1 MTVNKIVTGVLSYGM
16 SGRVFHTPFI
26 ANNDRFELRAV
37 VERSTKKAHID
48 YPSIISYDRV
58 EELLA
63 DEAIELVIV
72 NTPNDTHV
80 AFAKQ
85 ALLAGKHVLI
95 EKPFAPTVAEAKE
108 LFDLGRKIGK
118 FVLPYHN
125 RRFDSDFNSLKS
137 VLESNK
143 LGEPVELHLR
153 FDRYRAEI
161 GQKVFKETK
170 RPAAGILFD
179 LGSHLLDQVISLFGK
194 PISAVKRTS
203 IHRKDSE
210 VDDFATL
217 LLTFDQGLTVYITVS
232 MLVLESQYS
241 FLLHGTN
248 GTFVKN
254 RTDVQEN
261 QLLAGVSPID
271 DHYGEEN
278 EDALGLL
285 TYLEHDNLISEQ
297 LKALKGDYMQLFD
310 AVYEQ
315 IRNNRAYFVTEEQI
329 YWQLEILEQPS
340 LC

>member
-1 MTVNKIVTGVLSYGM
+1 MTVNKIITGVLSYGM

-37 VERSTKKAHID
+37 VERSTKKAQLD
-48 YPSIISYDRV
+48 YPSIISYDSV

-63 DEAIELVIV
+63 DDAIELVII

-80 AFAKQ
+80 SLAKQ

-95 EKPFAPTVAEAKE
+95 EKPFAPTVLEAKE
-108 LFDLGRKIGK
+108 LFDLGRKVGK

-137 VLESNK
+137 VLECGK
-143 LGEPVELHLR
+143 VGEPVELHLR

-194 PISAVKRTS
+194 PLTAIKRTS

-217 LLTFDQGLTVYITVS
+217 LLTFDHGLTVFITVS

-241 FLLHGTN
+241 FLLHGTQ
-248 GTFVKN
+248 GTFVKD

-261 QLLAGVSPID
+261 QLIDGISPID
-271 DHYGEEN
+271 EHYGEEN
-278 EDALGLL
+278 EHAEGLL
-285 TYLEHDNLISEQ
+285 TYLEQGNMVSER
-297 LKALKGDYMQLFD
+297 LKALKGNYMLLFD
-310 AVYEQ
+310 AVYDQ
-315 IRNNRAYFVTEEQI
+315 IRNDKAYFVTEEQI
-329 YWQLEILEQPS
+329 YSQLEILE
-340 LC
+340 

>member
-1 MTVNKIVTGVLSYGM
+1 MTVNKIITGVLSYGM

-37 VERSTKKAHID
+37 VERSTKKAQLD
-48 YPSIISYDRV
+48 YPSIISYDSV
-58 EELLA
+58 DELLA
-63 DEAIELVIV
+63 DDTIELVII

-80 AFAKQ
+80 AYAKQ

-95 EKPFAPTVAEAKE
+95 EKPFAPTVSEAKE
-108 LFDLGRKIGK
+108 LFDLGRKVGR

-143 LGEPVELHLR
+143 IGTPVELHLR
-153 FDRYRAEI
+153 FDRYRTEI

-194 PISAVKRTS
+194 PLTAVKRTS

-210 VDDFATL
+210 VDDFGTL
-217 LLTFDQGLTVYITVS
+217 LLTYDHGLTVFITVS

-241 FLLHGTN
+241 FLVHGTQ
-248 GTFVKN
+248 GTFVKD

-261 QLLAGVSPID
+261 QLIDGISPVSE
-271 DHYGEEN
+271 HYGEEN
-278 EDALGLL
+278 AHAEGIL
-285 TYLEHDNLISEQ
+285 TYLEDENMISEN
-297 LKALKGDYMQLFD
+297 LKALKGDYMLLFD
-310 AVYEQ
+310 AVYDQ
-315 IRNNRAYFVTEEQI
+315 IRNDKAYFVTEEQI
-329 YWQLEILEQPS
+329 YWQLEILEQ
-340 LC
+340 

>member
-1 MTVNKIVTGVLSYGM
+1 MTVNKIITGVLSYGM

-37 VERSTKKAHID
+37 VERSTKKAQLD
-48 YPSIISYDRV
+48 YPSIISYDSV

-63 DEAIELVIV
+63 DEKIELVII

-80 AFAKQ
+80 SLAKQ

-95 EKPFAPTVAEAKE
+95 EKPFAPTVSEAKE
-108 LFDLGRKIGK
+108 LFDLGRKVGR

-137 VLESNK
+137 ILECGK
-143 LGEPVELHLR
+143 VGEPVELHLR
-153 FDRYRAEI
+153 FDRYRVEI

-170 RPAAGILFD
+170 RPGAGILFD

-194 PISAVKRTS
+194 PLSAVKRTA

-217 LLTFDQGLTVYITVS
+217 LLTFDHGLTVFITVS

-241 FLLHGTN
+241 FLVHGTQ
-248 GTFVKN
+248 GTFVKD

-261 QLLAGVSPID
+261 QLIDGVSPID
-271 DHYGEEN
+271 EHYGEEN
-278 EDALGLL
+278 EHAEGLL
-285 TYLEHDNLISEQ
+285 TYLEQGNMVSERV
-297 LKALKGDYMQLFD
+297 KALKGNYMLLFD
-310 AVYEQ
+310 AVYDQ
-315 IRNNRAYFVTEEQI
+315 IRNDKAYFVTEKQI
-329 YWQLEILEQPS
+329 YWQLEILE
-340 LC
+340 

>member
-1 MTVNKIVTGVLSYGM
+1 MTVNKIITGVLSYGM

-37 VERSTKKAHID
+37 VERSTKKAQLD
-48 YPSIISYDRV
+48 YPSIISYDSV

-63 DEAIELVIV
+63 DDAIELVII

-80 AFAKQ
+80 SLAKQ

-95 EKPFAPTVAEAKE
+95 EKPFAPTVLEAKE
-108 LFDLGRKIGK
+108 LFDLGRKVGK

-137 VLESNK
+137 VLECGK
-143 LGEPVELHLR
+143 VGEPVELHLR

-194 PISAVKRTS
+194 PLTAIKRTS

-217 LLTFDQGLTVYITVS
+217 LLTFDHGLTVFITVS

-241 FLLHGTN
+241 FLLHGTQ
-248 GTFVKN
+248 GTFVKD

-261 QLLAGVSPID
+261 QLIGGISPID
-271 DHYGEEN
+271 EHYGEEN
-278 EDALGLL
+278 EHAEGLL
-285 TYLEHDNLISEQ
+285 TYLEQGNMVSER
-297 LKALKGDYMQLFD
+297 LKALKGNYMLLFD
-310 AVYEQ
+310 AVYDQ
-315 IRNNRAYFVTEEQI
+315 IRNDKAYFVTEEQI
-329 YWQLEILEQPS
+329 YSQLEILE
-340 LC
+340 

>member
-1 MTVNKIVTGVLSYGM
+1 MTVNKIVTGIMSYGM
-16 SGRVFHTPFI
+16 SGRIFHTPFI
-26 ANNDRFELRAV
+26 AGNDHFELRAI
-37 VERSTKKAHID
+37 VERSTKKAHLD
-48 YPSIISYDRV
+48 YPSIISYMSID
-58 EELLA
+58 ELLA

-108 LFDLGRKIGK
+108 LFELGRRVGK

-137 VLESNK
+137 VLESGK
-143 LGEPVELHLR
+143 LGDAVELHLR
-153 FDRYRAEI
+153 FDRYRTEI

-194 PISAVKRTS
+194 PTAAVKRTS
-203 IHRKDSE
+203 IHRADSE
-210 VDDFATL
+210 VDDFATI
-217 LLTFDQGLTVYITVS
+217 LLTYDNGLTVFITVS

-241 FLLHGTN
+241 FLIHGTQ

-261 QLLAGVSPID
+261 QLIAGIWPLD
-271 DHYGEEN
+271 NHYGEEN
-278 EDALGLL
+278 EHAEGLL
-285 TYLEHDNLISEQ
+285 TYLENGDIISESI
-297 LKALKGDYMQLFD
+297 KANKGNYMFLFD

-315 IRNNRAYFVTEEQI
+315 IRNNKPYFVTEEQI

>member
-1 MTVNKIVTGVLSYGM
+1 MTVNKIITGVLSYGM

-37 VERSTKKAHID
+37 VERSTKKAQLD
-48 YPSIISYDRV
+48 YPSIISYDSV

-63 DEAIELVIV
+63 DDAIELVII

-80 AFAKQ
+80 SLAKQ

-95 EKPFAPTVAEAKE
+95 EKPFAPTVSEAKE
-108 LFDLGRKIGK
+108 LFDLGRKVGK

-137 VLESNK
+137 VLECGK
-143 LGEPVELHLR
+143 VGEPVELHLR

-161 GQKVFKETK
+161 GLKVFKETK

-194 PISAVKRTS
+194 PLTAVKRTS

-217 LLTFDQGLTVYITVS
+217 LLTFDHGLTVFITVS
-232 MLVLESQYS
+232 MMVLESQYS
-241 FLLHGTN
+241 FLLHGTQ
-248 GTFVKN
+248 GTFVKD

-261 QLLAGVSPID
+261 QLIDGISPID
-271 DHYGEEN
+271 EHYGEEN
-278 EDALGLL
+278 EHAEGLL
-285 TYLEHDNLISEQ
+285 TYLEQGNMVSER
-297 LKALKGDYMQLFD
+297 LKALKGNYMLLFD
-310 AVYEQ
+310 AVYDQ
-315 IRNNRAYFVTEEQI
+315 IRNDKAYFVTEEQI
-329 YWQLEILEQPS
+329 YWQLEILE
-340 LC
+340 

>member
-1 MTVNKIVTGVLSYGM
+1 MTVNKIITGVLSYGM

-37 VERSTKKAHID
+37 VERSTKKAQLD
-48 YPSIISYDRV
+48 YPSIISYDSV

-63 DEAIELVIV
+63 DDAIELVII

-80 AFAKQ
+80 SLAKQ
-85 ALLAGKHVLI
+85 ALLVGKHVLI
-95 EKPFAPTVAEAKE
+95 EKPFAPTVSEAKE
-108 LFDLGRKIGK
+108 LFDLGRKVGK

-137 VLESNK
+137 VLECGK
-143 LGEPVELHLR
+143 VGEPVELHLR

-194 PISAVKRTS
+194 PLTAVKRTS

-217 LLTFDQGLTVYITVS
+217 LLTFDHGLTVFITVS

-241 FLLHGTN
+241 FLLHGTQ
-248 GTFVKN
+248 GTFVKD

-261 QLLAGVSPID
+261 QLIDGISPID
-271 DHYGEEN
+271 EHYGEEN
-278 EDALGLL
+278 EHAEGLL
-285 TYLEHDNLISEQ
+285 TYLEQGNMVSER
-297 LKALKGDYMQLFD
+297 LKALKGNYMLLFD
-310 AVYEQ
+310 AVYDQ
-315 IRNNRAYFVTEEQI
+315 IRNDKAYFVTEEQI
-329 YWQLEILEQPS
+329 YWQLEILE
-340 LC
+340 

>member
-1 MTVNKIVTGVLSYGM
+1 MTVNKIITGVLSYGM

-37 VERSTKKAHID
+37 VERSTKKAQLD
-48 YPSIISYDRV
+48 YPSISSYDSV

-63 DEAIELVIV
+63 DDAIELVII

-80 AFAKQ
+80 SLAKQ

-95 EKPFAPTVAEAKE
+95 EKPFAPTVSEAKE
-108 LFDLGRKIGK
+108 LFDLGRKVGK

-137 VLESNK
+137 VLECGK
-143 LGEPVELHLR
+143 VGEPVELHLR

-170 RPAAGILFD
+170 RAAAGILFD

-194 PISAVKRTS
+194 PLTAVKRTS

-217 LLTFDQGLTVYITVS
+217 LLTFDHGLTVFITVS

-241 FLLHGTN
+241 FLLHGTQ
-248 GTFVKN
+248 GTFVKD

-261 QLLAGVSPID
+261 QLIDGISPID
-271 DHYGEEN
+271 EHYGEEN
-278 EDALGLL
+278 EHAEGLL
-285 TYLEHDNLISEQ
+285 TYLEQGNMVSER
-297 LKALKGDYMQLFD
+297 LKALKGNYMLLFD
-310 AVYEQ
+310 AVYDQ
-315 IRNNRAYFVTEEQI
+315 IRNDKAYFVTEEQI
-329 YWQLEILEQPS
+329 YWQLEILE
-340 LC
+340 

>member
-1 MTVNKIVTGVLSYGM
+1 MTVNKIITGVLSYGM

-37 VERSTKKAHID
+37 VERSTKKAQLD
-48 YPSIISYDRV
+48 YPSIISYDSV

-63 DEAIELVIV
+63 DDAIELVII

-80 AFAKQ
+80 SLAKQ

-95 EKPFAPTVAEAKE
+95 EKPFAPTVLEAKE
-108 LFDLGRKIGK
+108 LFDLGRKVGK

-137 VLESNK
+137 VLECGK
-143 LGEPVELHLR
+143 VGEPVELHLR

-170 RPAAGILFD
+170 RPATGILFD

-194 PISAVKRTS
+194 PLTAIKRTS

-217 LLTFDQGLTVYITVS
+217 LLTFDHGLTVFITVS

-241 FLLHGTN
+241 FLLHGTQ
-248 GTFVKN
+248 GTFVKD

-261 QLLAGVSPID
+261 QLIGGISPID
-271 DHYGEEN
+271 EHYGEEN
-278 EDALGLL
+278 EHAEGLL
-285 TYLEHDNLISEQ
+285 TYLEQGNMVSER
-297 LKALKGDYMQLFD
+297 LKALKGNYMLLFD
-310 AVYEQ
+310 AVYDQ
-315 IRNNRAYFVTEEQI
+315 IRNDKAYFVTEEQI
-329 YWQLEILEQPS
+329 YSQLEILE
-340 LC
+340 

>member
-1 MTVNKIVTGVLSYGM
+1 MTVNKIITGVLSYGM

-26 ANNDRFELRAV
+26 ANSDRFELRAV
-37 VERSTKKAHID
+37 VERSTKKAQLD
-48 YPSIISYDRV
+48 YPSIISYDSV

-63 DEAIELVIV
+63 DDAIELVII

-80 AFAKQ
+80 SLAKQ

-95 EKPFAPTVAEAKE
+95 EKPFAPTVSEAKE
-108 LFDLGRKIGK
+108 LFDLGRKVGK

-137 VLESNK
+137 VLECGK
-143 LGEPVELHLR
+143 VGEPVELHLR

-194 PISAVKRTS
+194 PLTAVKRTS

-217 LLTFDQGLTVYITVS
+217 LLTFDHGLTVFITVS

-241 FLLHGTN
+241 FLLHGTQ
-248 GTFVKN
+248 GTFVKD

-261 QLLAGVSPID
+261 QLIDGISPID
-271 DHYGEEN
+271 EHYGEEN
-278 EDALGLL
+278 EHAEGLL
-285 TYLEHDNLISEQ
+285 TYLEQGNMVSER
-297 LKALKGDYMQLFD
+297 LKALKGNYMLLFD
-310 AVYEQ
+310 AVYDQ
-315 IRNNRAYFVTEEQI
+315 IRNDKAYFVTEEQI
-329 YWQLEILEQPS
+329 YWQLEILE
-340 LC
+340 

>member
-1 MTVNKIVTGVLSYGM
+1 MTVNKIITGVLSYGM

-37 VERSTKKAHID
+37 VERSTKKAQLD
-48 YPSIISYDRV
+48 YPSIISYDSV

-63 DEAIELVIV
+63 DDAIELVII

-80 AFAKQ
+80 SLAKQ

-95 EKPFAPTVAEAKE
+95 EKPFAPTLSEAKE
-108 LFDLGRKIGK
+108 LFDLGRKVGK

-137 VLESNK
+137 VLECGK
-143 LGEPVELHLR
+143 VGEPVELHLR

-194 PISAVKRTS
+194 PLTAVKRTS

-217 LLTFDQGLTVYITVS
+217 LLTFDHGLTVFITVS

-241 FLLHGTN
+241 FLLHGTQ
-248 GTFVKN
+248 GTFVKD

-261 QLLAGVSPID
+261 QLIDGISPID
-271 DHYGEEN
+271 EHYGEEN
-278 EDALGLL
+278 EHAEGLL
-285 TYLEHDNLISEQ
+285 TYLEQGNMVSER
-297 LKALKGDYMQLFD
+297 LKALKGNYMLLFD
-310 AVYEQ
+310 AVYDQ
-315 IRNNRAYFVTEEQI
+315 IRNDKAYFVTEEQI
-329 YWQLEILEQPS
+329 YWQLEILE
-340 LC
+340 

>member
-1 MTVNKIVTGVLSYGM
+1 MTVNKIITGVLSYGM

-26 ANNDRFELRAV
+26 ANNDRFELRAI
-37 VERSTKKAHID
+37 VERSTKKAQLD
-48 YPSIISYDRV
+48 YPSIISYDSV

-63 DEAIELVIV
+63 DDAIELVII

-80 AFAKQ
+80 SLAKQ

-95 EKPFAPTVAEAKE
+95 EKPFAPTVSEAKE
-108 LFDLGRKIGK
+108 LFDLGRKVGK

-137 VLESNK
+137 VLECGK
-143 LGEPVELHLR
+143 VGEPVELHLR

-179 LGSHLLDQVISLFGK
+179 LGSHLLDQMISLFGK
-194 PISAVKRTS
+194 PLTAVKRTS

-217 LLTFDQGLTVYITVS
+217 LLTFDHGLTVFITVS

-241 FLLHGTN
+241 FLLHGTQ
-248 GTFVKN
+248 GTFVKD

-261 QLLAGVSPID
+261 QLIDGISPID
-271 DHYGEEN
+271 EHYGEEN
-278 EDALGLL
+278 EHAEGLL
-285 TYLEHDNLISEQ
+285 TYLEQGNMVSER
-297 LKALKGDYMQLFD
+297 LKALKGNYMLLFD
-310 AVYEQ
+310 AVYDQ
-315 IRNNRAYFVTEEQI
+315 IRNDKAYFVTEEQI
-329 YWQLEILEQPS
+329 YWQLEILE
-340 LC
+340 

>member
-1 MTVNKIVTGVLSYGM
+1 MTVNKIITGVLSYGM

-37 VERSTKKAHID
+37 VERSTKKAQLD
-48 YPSIISYDRV
+48 YPSIISYDSV

-63 DEAIELVIV
+63 DDAIELVII

-80 AFAKQ
+80 SLAKQ

-95 EKPFAPTVAEAKE
+95 EKPFAPTVLEAKE
-108 LFDLGRKIGK
+108 LFDLGRKVGK

-137 VLESNK
+137 VLECGK
-143 LGEPVELHLR
+143 VGEPVELHLR

-194 PISAVKRTS
+194 PLTAVKRTS

-217 LLTFDQGLTVYITVS
+217 LLTFDHGLTVFITVS

-241 FLLHGTN
+241 FLLHGTQ
-248 GTFVKN
+248 GTFVKD

-261 QLLAGVSPID
+261 QLIDGISPVD
-271 DHYGEEN
+271 EHYGEEN
-278 EDALGLL
+278 EHAEGLL
-285 TYLEHDNLISEQ
+285 TYLEQGNMVSER
-297 LKALKGDYMQLFD
+297 LKALKGNYMLLFD
-310 AVYEQ
+310 AVYDQ
-315 IRNNRAYFVTEEQI
+315 IRNDKAYFVTEEQI
-329 YWQLEILEQPS
+329 YWQLEILE
-340 LC
+340 

>member
-1 MTVNKIVTGVLSYGM
+1 MTVNKIITGVLSYGM

-37 VERSTKKAHID
+37 VERSTKKAQLD
-48 YPSIISYDRV
+48 YPSIISYDSV

-63 DEAIELVIV
+63 DDAIELVII

-80 AFAKQ
+80 SLAKQ

-95 EKPFAPTVAEAKE
+95 EKPFAPTVSEAKE
-108 LFDLGRKIGK
+108 LFDLGRKVGK

-137 VLESNK
+137 VLECGK
-143 LGEPVELHLR
+143 VGEPVELHLR

-194 PISAVKRTS
+194 PLTAVKRTS

-217 LLTFDQGLTVYITVS
+217 LLTFDHGLTVFITVS
-232 MLVLESQYS
+232 MMVLESQYS
-241 FLLHGTN
+241 FLLHGTQ
-248 GTFVKN
+248 GTFVKD

-261 QLLAGVSPID
+261 QLIDGISPID
-271 DHYGEEN
+271 EHYGEEN
-278 EDALGLL
+278 EHAEGLL
-285 TYLEHDNLISEQ
+285 TYLEQGNMVSER
-297 LKALKGDYMQLFD
+297 LKALKGNYMLLFD
-310 AVYEQ
+310 AVYDQ
-315 IRNNRAYFVTEEQI
+315 IRNDKAYFVTEEQI
-329 YWQLEILEQPS
+329 YWQLEILE
-340 LC
+340 

>member
-1 MTVNKIVTGVLSYGM
+1 MTVNKIITGVLSYGM

-37 VERSTKKAHID
+37 VERSTKKAQLD
-48 YPSIISYDRV
+48 YPSIISYDSV

-63 DEAIELVIV
+63 DDAIELVII

-80 AFAKQ
+80 SLAKQ

-95 EKPFAPTVAEAKE
+95 EKPFAPTVLEAKE
-108 LFDLGRKIGK
+108 LFDLGRKVGK

-137 VLESNK
+137 VLECGK
-143 LGEPVELHLR
+143 VGEPVELHLR

-194 PISAVKRTS
+194 PLTAIKRTS

-217 LLTFDQGLTVYITVS
+217 LLTFDHGLTVFITVS

-241 FLLHGTN
+241 FLLHGTQ
-248 GTFVKN
+248 GTFVKD

-261 QLLAGVSPID
+261 QLIGGISPLD
-271 DHYGEEN
+271 EHYGEEN
-278 EDALGLL
+278 EHAEGLL
-285 TYLEHDNLISEQ
+285 TYLEQGNMVSER
-297 LKALKGDYMQLFD
+297 LKALKGNYMLLFD
-310 AVYEQ
+310 AVYDQ
-315 IRNNRAYFVTEEQI
+315 IRNDKAYFVTEEQI
-329 YWQLEILEQPS
+329 YSQLEILE
-340 LC
+340 

>member
-1 MTVNKIVTGVLSYGM
+1 MTVNKIITGVLSYGM

-37 VERSTKKAHID
+37 VERSTKKAQLD
-48 YPSIISYDRV
+48 YPSIISYDSV
-58 EELLA
+58 EGLLA
-63 DEAIELVIV
+63 DDAIELVII

-80 AFAKQ
+80 SLAKQ
-85 ALLAGKHVLI
+85 ALLAGKHVMI
-95 EKPFAPTVAEAKE
+95 EKPFAPTVSEAKE
-108 LFDLGRKIGK
+108 LFDLGRKVGK

-137 VLESNK
+137 VLECGK
-143 LGEPVELHLR
+143 VGEPVELHLR

-194 PISAVKRTS
+194 PLTAVKRTS

-217 LLTFDQGLTVYITVS
+217 LLTFDHGLTVFITVS

-241 FLLHGTN
+241 FLLHGTQ
-248 GTFVKN
+248 GTFVKD

-261 QLLAGVSPID
+261 QLIDGISPID
-271 DHYGEEN
+271 EHYGEEN
-278 EDALGLL
+278 EHAEGLL
-285 TYLEHDNLISEQ
+285 TYLEQGNMVSER
-297 LKALKGDYMQLFD
+297 LKALKGNYMLLFD
-310 AVYEQ
+310 AVYDQ
-315 IRNNRAYFVTEEQI
+315 IRNDKAYFVTEEHI
-329 YWQLEILEQPS
+329 YWQLEILE
-340 LC
+340 

>member
-1 MTVNKIVTGVLSYGM
+1 MTVNKIITGVLSYGM

-37 VERSTKKAHID
+37 VERSTKKAQLD
-48 YPSIISYDRV
+48 YPSIISYDSV

-63 DEAIELVIV
+63 DEKIELVII

-80 AFAKQ
+80 SLAKQ

-95 EKPFAPTVAEAKE
+95 EKPFAPTLSEAKE
-108 LFDLGRKIGK
+108 LFDLGRKVGK

-137 VLESNK
+137 VLECGK
-143 LGEPVELHLR
+143 VGEPVELHLR

-194 PISAVKRTS
+194 PLTAVKRTS

-217 LLTFDQGLTVYITVS
+217 LLTFDHGLTVFITVS

-241 FLLHGTN
+241 FLLHGTQ
-248 GTFVKN
+248 GTFVKD

-261 QLLAGVSPID
+261 QLIDGISPID
-271 DHYGEEN
+271 EHYGEEN
-278 EDALGLL
+278 EHAEGLL
-285 TYLEHDNLISEQ
+285 TYLEQGNIVSER
-297 LKALKGDYMQLFD
+297 LKALKGNYMLLFD
-310 AVYEQ
+310 AVYDQ
-315 IRNNRAYFVTEEQI
+315 IRNDKAYFVTEEQI
-329 YWQLEILEQPS
+329 YWQLEILE
-340 LC
+340 

>member
-1 MTVNKIVTGVLSYGM
+1 MTVNKIITGVLSYGM

-37 VERSTKKAHID
+37 VERSTKKAQLD
-48 YPSIISYDRV
+48 YPSIISYDSV

-63 DEAIELVIV
+63 DDAIELVII

-80 AFAKQ
+80 SLAKQ

-95 EKPFAPTVAEAKE
+95 EKPFAPTVLEAKE
-108 LFDLGRKIGK
+108 LFDLGRKVGK

-137 VLESNK
+137 VLECGK
-143 LGEPVELHLR
+143 VGEPVELHLR

-194 PISAVKRTS
+194 PLTAVKRTS

-217 LLTFDQGLTVYITVS
+217 LLTFDHGLTVFITVS

-241 FLLHGTN
+241 FLLHGTQ
-248 GTFVKN
+248 GTFVKD

-261 QLLAGVSPID
+261 QLIDGISPID
-271 DHYGEEN
+271 EHYGEEN
-278 EDALGLL
+278 EHAEGLL
-285 TYLEHDNLISEQ
+285 TYLEQGNMVSER
-297 LKALKGDYMQLFD
+297 LKALKGNYMLLFD
-310 AVYEQ
+310 AVYDQ
-315 IRNNRAYFVTEEQI
+315 IRNDKAYFVTEEQI
-329 YWQLEILEQPS
+329 YWQLEILE
-340 LC
+340 

>member
-1 MTVNKIVTGVLSYGM
+1 MTVNKIITGVLSYGM

-37 VERSTKKAHID
+37 VERSTKKAQLD
-48 YPSIISYDRV
+48 YPSIISYDSV

-63 DEAIELVIV
+63 DDAIELVII

-80 AFAKQ
+80 SLAKQ

-95 EKPFAPTVAEAKE
+95 EKPFAPTVSEAKE
-108 LFDLGRKIGK
+108 LFDMGRKVGK

-137 VLESNK
+137 VLECGK
-143 LGEPVELHLR
+143 VGEPVELHLR

-194 PISAVKRTS
+194 PLTAVKRTS

-217 LLTFDQGLTVYITVS
+217 LLTFDHGLTVFITVS

-241 FLLHGTN
+241 FLLHGTQ
-248 GTFVKN
+248 GTFVKD

-261 QLLAGVSPID
+261 QLIDGISPID
-271 DHYGEEN
+271 EHYGEEN
-278 EDALGLL
+278 EHAEGLL
-285 TYLEHDNLISEQ
+285 TYLEQGNMVSER
-297 LKALKGDYMQLFD
+297 LKALKGNYMLLFD
-310 AVYEQ
+310 AVYDQ
-315 IRNNRAYFVTEEQI
+315 IRNDKAYFVTEEQI
-329 YWQLEILEQPS
+329 YWQLEILE
-340 LC
+340 

>member
-1 MTVNKIVTGVLSYGM
+1 MTVNNIITGVLSYGM

-37 VERSTKKAHID
+37 VERSTKKAQLD
-48 YPSIISYDRV
+48 YPSIISYDSV

-63 DEAIELVIV
+63 DDAIELVII

-80 AFAKQ
+80 SLAKQ

-95 EKPFAPTVAEAKE
+95 EKPFAPTVSEAKE
-108 LFDLGRKIGK
+108 LFDLGRKVGK

-137 VLESNK
+137 VLECGK
-143 LGEPVELHLR
+143 VGEPVELHLR

-194 PISAVKRTS
+194 PLTAVKRTS

-217 LLTFDQGLTVYITVS
+217 LLTFDHGLTVFITVS

-241 FLLHGTN
+241 FLLHGTQ
-248 GTFVKN
+248 GTFVKD

-261 QLLAGVSPID
+261 QLIDGISPID
-271 DHYGEEN
+271 EHYGEEN
-278 EDALGLL
+278 EHAEGLL
-285 TYLEHDNLISEQ
+285 TYLEQGNMVSER
-297 LKALKGDYMQLFD
+297 LKALKGNYMLLFD
-310 AVYEQ
+310 AVYDQ
-315 IRNNRAYFVTEEQI
+315 IRNDKAYFVTEEQI
-329 YWQLEILEQPS
+329 YWQLEILE
-340 LC
+340 

>member
-1 MTVNKIVTGVLSYGM
+1 MTVNKIITGVLSYGM

-37 VERSTKKAHID
+37 VERSTKKAQLD
-48 YPSIISYDRV
+48 YPSIISYDSV

-63 DEAIELVIV
+63 DDAIELVII

-80 AFAKQ
+80 SLAKQ

-95 EKPFAPTVAEAKE
+95 EKPFAPTLSEAKE
-108 LFDLGRKIGK
+108 LFDLGRKVGK

-137 VLESNK
+137 VLECGK
-143 LGEPVELHLR
+143 VGESVELHLR

-194 PISAVKRTS
+194 PLTAVKRTS

-217 LLTFDQGLTVYITVS
+217 LLTFDHGLTVFITVS

-241 FLLHGTN
+241 FLLHGTQ
-248 GTFVKN
+248 GTFVKD

-261 QLLAGVSPID
+261 QLIDGISPID
-271 DHYGEEN
+271 EHYGEEN
-278 EDALGLL
+278 EHAEGLL
-285 TYLEHDNLISEQ
+285 TYLEQGNMVSER
-297 LKALKGDYMQLFD
+297 LKALKGNYMLLFD
-310 AVYEQ
+310 AVYDQ
-315 IRNNRAYFVTEEQI
+315 IRNDKAYFVTEEQI
-329 YWQLEILEQPS
+329 YWQLEILE
-340 LC
+340 

>member
-1 MTVNKIVTGVLSYGM
+1 MTVNKIITGVLSYGM

-37 VERSTKKAHID
+37 VERSTKKAQLD
-48 YPSIISYDRV
+48 YPSIISYDSV

-63 DEAIELVIV
+63 DDAIELVII

-80 AFAKQ
+80 SLAKQ
-85 ALLAGKHVLI
+85 VLLAGKHVLI
-95 EKPFAPTVAEAKE
+95 EKPFAPTVLEAKE
-108 LFDLGRKIGK
+108 LFDLGRKVGK

-137 VLESNK
+137 VLECGK
-143 LGEPVELHLR
+143 VGEPVELHLR

-194 PISAVKRTS
+194 PLTAIKRTS

-217 LLTFDQGLTVYITVS
+217 LLTFDHGLTVFITVS

-241 FLLHGTN
+241 FLLHGTQ
-248 GTFVKN
+248 GTFVKD

-261 QLLAGVSPID
+261 QLIGGISPID
-271 DHYGEEN
+271 EHYGEEN
-278 EDALGLL
+278 EHAEGLL
-285 TYLEHDNLISEQ
+285 TYLEQGNMVSER
-297 LKALKGDYMQLFD
+297 LKALKGNYMLLFD
-310 AVYEQ
+310 AVYDQ
-315 IRNNRAYFVTEEQI
+315 IRNDKAYFVTEEQI
-329 YWQLEILEQPS
+329 YSQLEILE
-340 LC
+340 

>member
-1 MTVNKIVTGVLSYGM
+1 MTVNKIITGVLSYGM

-37 VERSTKKAHID
+37 VERSTKKAQLD
-48 YPSIISYDRV
+48 YPSIISYDSV

-63 DEAIELVIV
+63 DDAIELVII

-80 AFAKQ
+80 SLAKQ

-95 EKPFAPTVAEAKE
+95 EKPFAPTVLEAKE
-108 LFDLGRKIGK
+108 LFDLGRKVGK

-137 VLESNK
+137 VLECGK
-143 LGEPVELHLR
+143 VGEPVELHLR

-194 PISAVKRTS
+194 PLTAVKRTS

-217 LLTFDQGLTVYITVS
+217 LLTFDHGLTVFITVS

-241 FLLHGTN
+241 FLLHGTQ
-248 GTFVKN
+248 GTFVKD

-261 QLLAGVSPID
+261 QLIDGISPID
-271 DHYGEEN
+271 EHYGEEN
-278 EDALGLL
+278 EHAEGLL
-285 TYLEHDNLISEQ
+285 TYLEQGNMVSER
-297 LKALKGDYMQLFD
+297 LKALKGNYMLLFD
-310 AVYEQ
+310 AVYDQ
-315 IRNNRAYFVTEEQI
+315 IRNDKAYFVTEEQI
-329 YWQLEILEQPS
+329 YSQLEILE
-340 LC
+340 

>member
-1 MTVNKIVTGVLSYGM
+1 MTVNKIITGVLSYGM

-37 VERSTKKAHID
+37 VERSTKKAQLD
-48 YPSIISYDRV
+48 YPSIISYDSV

-63 DEAIELVIV
+63 DDAIELVII

-80 AFAKQ
+80 SLAKQ

-95 EKPFAPTVAEAKE
+95 EKPFAPTVLEAKE
-108 LFDLGRKIGK
+108 LFDLGRKVGK

-137 VLESNK
+137 VLECGK
-143 LGEPVELHLR
+143 VGEHVELHLR

-194 PISAVKRTS
+194 PLTAVKRTS

-217 LLTFDQGLTVYITVS
+217 LLTFDHGLTVFITVS

-241 FLLHGTN
+241 FLLHGTQ
-248 GTFVKN
+248 GTFVKD

-261 QLLAGVSPID
+261 QLIDGISPVD
-271 DHYGEEN
+271 EHYGEEN
-278 EDALGLL
+278 EHAEGLL
-285 TYLEHDNLISEQ
+285 TYLEQGNMVSER
-297 LKALKGDYMQLFD
+297 LKALKGNYMLLFD
-310 AVYEQ
+310 AVYDQ
-315 IRNNRAYFVTEEQI
+315 IRNDKAYFVTEEQI
-329 YWQLEILEQPS
+329 YWQLEILE
-340 LC
+340 

>member
-26 ANNDRFELRAV
+26 ANNDRFDLRAV
-37 VERSTKKAHID
+37 VERSTKKAQLD
-48 YPSIISYDRV
+48 YPSIISYDSV
-58 EELLA
+58 EQLLA
-63 DEAIELVIV
+63 DEAIELVII

-80 AFAKQ
+80 SFAKQ

-95 EKPFAPTVAEAKE
+95 EKPFAPTVSEAKE
-108 LFDLGRKIGK
+108 LFDLGRKVGK

-125 RRFDSDFNSLKS
+125 RRFDSDFNALAS
-137 VLESNK
+137 VLHSGK
-143 LGEPVELHLR
+143 VGEPVEVHLR
-153 FDRYRAEI
+153 FDRFRAEI

-170 RPAAGILFD
+170 RPGAGILFD

-194 PISAVKRTS
+194 PISAIKRTS

-217 LLTFDQGLTVYITVS
+217 LLTFDKGLTVFITVS
-232 MLVLESQYS
+232 MLVLESQNS
-241 FLLHGTN
+241 FLLHGTE
-248 GTFVKN
+248 GTFVKG

-261 QLLAGVSPID
+261 QLLAGISPIE

-278 EDALGLL
+278 QHEEGLL
-285 TYLEHDNLISEQ
+285 TYLDQGNMVSESV
-297 LKALKGDYMQLFD
+297 KSIKGDYMLLFD

-315 IRNNRAYFVTEEQI
+315 IRNNKAYFVTEEQI
-329 YWQLEILEQPS
+329 YWQLEILQQPS